1 MISPYSRARQA
12 DRRYVWHP
20 FTQMQEWLAQ
30 EPVLITSGQ
39 GAWLQD
45 DQGHRYLDGN
55 SSIWTNLHGHQHPRL
70 NHALHTQAD
79 QLAHASFLGLTNAP
93 AALLAERLVSLAA
106 DTTLAKVFYSDDGST
121 GIEVALKMA
130 IQYFQQNGQPRR
142 TGFAAFDRAYH
153 GDTFGASSLGG
164 IALFHDRF
172 AAYHFPVTRV
182 SGLDDLEKL
191 DPAGLAA
198 VVIEPLVQGA
208 AGMRLWPLGLLVR
221 LQDWCRRQ
229 GVFLILDEVMTGFGR
244 TGRMFAYQHEGVQP
258 DFLVLAKGLTGGYLP
273 LAATLTTRRV
283 FDGFLGRYEDL
294 RTFFYGH
301 SYAGNPL
308 GCAVALASLDL
319 FATENTL
326 GRLAHKIE
334 VLREHLAGLQS
345 LKYVRAVR
353 QCGFMAGIE
362 LGQPDG
368 EPFDWREQIG
378 ARICQAA
385 RKYQLLTRPIRDVI
399 ILMLPY
405 CVTDAE
411 IELAI
416 EAIRRATLEI
426 CSANA
431 EKCHK

>member
-1 MISPYSRARQA
+1 MTSRYSRARQA
-12 DRRYVWHP
+12 DWRHVWHP

-30 EPVLITSGQ
+30 EPILITSGQ

-45 DQGHRYLDGN
+45 DRGHRYLDGN
-55 SSIWTNLHGHQHPRL
+55 SSIWTNLHGHRHPRL
-70 NHALHTQAD
+70 DDALRTQAD

-93 AALLAERLVSLAA
+93 AALLAERLVSLVK
-106 DTTLAKVFYSDDGST
+106 DTALTKVFYSDDGST
-121 GIEVALKMA
+121 GVEVALKMA
-130 IQYFQQNGQPRR
+130 IQYFQQNGHPQR
-142 TGFAAFDRAYH
+142 TGFVAFEHAYH

-164 IALFHDRF
+164 ISLFHDRF
-172 AAYHFPVTRV
+172 AACHFPVTRV
-182 SGLDDLEKL
+182 GDLAGLGGL
-191 DPAGLAA
+191 DPAGIAA
-198 VVIEPLVQGA
+198 VIIEPLVQGA
-208 AGMRLWPLGLLVR
+208 AGMRLWPPGLLNR
-221 LQDWCRRQ
+221 LQAWCRRW

-273 LAATLTTRRV
+273 LAATLTTARV

-301 SYAGNPL
+301 SYTGNPL
-308 GCAVALASLDL
+308 GCAVALANLDV

-326 GRLAHKIE
+326 D
-334 VLREHLAGLQS
+334 HLARKIQVLGDQLASLQTLS
-345 LKYVRAVR
+345 YVRAVR
-353 QCGFMAGIE
+353 QCGFIAGIE

-378 ARICQAA
+378 SKVCQAA

-405 CVTDAE
+405 CVTEAE
-411 IELAI
+411 IGLAV

-426 CSANA
+426 CSAA
-431 EKCHK
+431 G